1 MKANQY
7 TRPIEDTDT
16 VYFERGELCLPVEAL
31 ESCYHPGPCDD
42 DNEYWEKEIDWQSQ
56 NMNAEDIRNELSE
69 ISDWDVS
76 NDLLNRQRILWIA
89 AGNWQNERDENY
101 ENL

>member
-16 VYFERGELCLPVEAL
+16 VYFERGSLCLPVEAL
-31 ESCYHPGPCDD
+31 ESCSHPGPCDLD
-42 DNEYWEKEIDWQSQ
+42 VEYWEKEIDWKSQS
-56 NMNAEDIRNELSE
+56 MNAEDIKDELSE

-76 NDLLNRQRILWIA
+76 DDLLNRQRILWIA
-89 AGNWQNERDENY
+89 AGNWQDEGA
-101 ENL
+101 EEDEDK